1 MLNYKISCFYL
12 IVNKMKLLLD
22 GKKRKIYFRKD
33 NTSYYKSNGI
43 ENDITKYFKK
53 TGGLKK
59 KYIDLLIENNI
70 NKKLIVGG
78 KHTTTF
84 QSKLIFKPISIRKS
98 LKGKNSTAS
107 RMWDSDTIKDIY
119 KKLLYI
125 FLICKIHYTLK
136 GKLFSEEDSIYPNR
150 TKKIKTII
158 DILNGNYFY
167 IVINDAKL
175 IESTFYERIKS
186 ICGKH
191 RYLFQIKKDNVL
203 DKDYVFGKSVTEA
216 NYMLNDAVY
225 EKILEEVNFLDIIT
239 KINLMD
245 SFNLNE
251 EPNPSSN
258 YKEAILQDR
267 NISNKTNLDILKV
280 IMISKDLF
288 KNLDMSL
295 TLEEIQANDPEY
307 CDRVIHL
314 IDEKKKYLEIFKLK
328 TITGVSN
335 DFLLSNTDFNA
346 KYEEEKIL
354 YNKFNALWE
363 KIISENSSND
373 TYDVSESNEF
383 LYTLEYKN
391 EKSERTLNKTNKFNY
406 LLTFQDKITKIPS
419 DKINQKIRTTAL
431 VTIEYL
437 TTTYFNNNFLS
448 KIYNDLIDYYINQV
462 EETIGTKLTTYLSI
476 RNKNV
481 SLSRVHKTIKPIKP
495 KKTDV
500 EFYKVGGTDTSDTS
514 DTSEKYTGFSS
525 VFGKFSDNNLER
537 VYNNTEK
544 FTEMKSLFDGLVNDS
559 SAVLIFGYGYSG
571 SGKTYTL
578 FGGSNYDL
586 TPPVYEEGITQ
597 LAIKYFTNE
606 KESTIKIKA
615 IYELYNDN
623 YNIINAVSGNE
634 NPYKPFIKRQ
644 DFIEFRPN
652 VDLDKY
658 TRRYYDIDYEQ
669 PIKVKWAEYQQN
681 IKDIVAL
688 KQRPTT
694 GSKRLT
700 VDEPKKK
707 PAQKNSSHI
716 TKDTPITESIYVY
729 KYINSEIECDEPIS
743 YENFSTTTSNSF
755 SSVNLTEFKS
765 LYDKIEDYRKQ
776 INHIMPTANNP
787 SSSRGHLFIDFEIV
801 KDDIT
806 SYLTICDMGGREN
819 PNDLLLGTKIY
830 NMINGVSGVSTDLLV
845 NEPHIIS
852 KDETEMYNYNIN
864 KTPNLKKDIGNDIKG
879 LLENLHIE
887 HKGKF
892 RHDKYPGILQ
902 LYKSFYST
910 PSIIDYFYQDQH
922 TDYNTYQ
929 PLLFSGMNESD
940 RKLPTSR
947 ALSKMTLEQSN
958 DLLIKF
964 YKIFFKCIKQGFYI
978 NDSINQ
984 LLNKFQADTTNIST
998 EEIKYIENANRDGKC
1013 ILESLI
1019 EKTYPSGIKKH
1030 DFDNYRFQ
1038 KAAQGFNN
1046 YGWYTNSLPYECITD
1061 VESRQNPNVYL
1072 DDASSIATS
1081 RSKPYKLITKIY
1093 KNSYFQYNPN
1103 KITPASEIT
1112 KDNLAIGRIYDTFG
1126 TLESNSGIPRKYVV
1140 IGCVRDSDNFVDDDK
1155 KTLHFL
1161 KTVSTSR
1168 LTDNIL

>member
-1 MLNYKISCFYL
+1 
-12 IVNKMKLLLD
+12 MKLLLD

-136 GKLFSEEDSIYPNR
+136 GKLFSEIDSKFPNR

-158 DILNGNYFY
+158 DIVYGNYFY
-167 IVINDAKL
+167 ILINDPKL
-175 IESTFYERIKS
+175 IGTTFYQKIKS
-186 ICGKH
+186 SCGKN
-191 RYLFQIKKDNVL
+191 RYVFQIKNG
-203 DKDYVFGKSVTEA
+203 YVFGKSVNEA
-216 NYMLNDAVY
+216 NYMVNDAVY
-225 EKILEEVNFLDIIT
+225 ENILEEVTVLDIIT

-245 SFNLNE
+245 SFELNE
-251 EPNPSSN
+251 EPNFSSN
-258 YKEAILQDR
+258 YKDAILQHR
-267 NISNKTNLDILKV
+267 SISNHTNLDILKV

-288 KNLDMSL
+288 KNLDMNL

-307 CDRVIHL
+307 CDRAIHL
-314 IDEKKKYLEIFKLK
+314 TNEKKKYLEIFKLK
-328 TITGVSN
+328 TTITDVNKTFLVSN
-335 DFLLSNTDFNA
+335 IGFNA
-346 KYEEEKIL
+346 NYEKEKIL
-354 YNKFNALWE
+354 YNNFNALWE
-363 KIISENSSND
+363 KIINENSTNIN
-373 TYDVSESNEF
+373 YNVSESNET
-383 LYTLEYKN
+383 LYTHQYKTEKN
-391 EKSERTLNKTNKFNY
+391 ERVLNKTNKFNY
-406 LLTFQDKITKIPS
+406 LLIFEDKITKIPS
-419 DKINQKIRTTAL
+419 DKINQKIRITAL
-431 VTIEYL
+431 STIEYL
-437 TTTYFNNNFLS
+437 KTTYFNNNFLS

-481 SLSRVHKTIKPIKP
+481 SLSRVHKTTKPIKP

-514 DTSEKYTGFSS
+514 EKYTGFSS
-525 VFGKFSDNNLER
+525 VFGKFRDNNLEQ
-537 VYNNTEK
+537 VYNNEQK
-544 FTEMKSLFDGLVNDS
+544 FEEMKSLFDGLVNDK

-578 FGGSNYDL
+578 FGGSNYDF

-615 IYELYNDN
+615 IYELYNDK
-623 YNIINAVSGNE
+623 YNIINAVSDNE
-634 NPYKPFIKRQ
+634 NPYKPFIKRK
-644 DFIEFRPN
+644 DFIDFRPN
-652 VDLDKY
+652 LDIDKY
-658 TRRYYDIDYEQ
+658 TRTYYDIDYEK
-669 PIKVKWAEYQQN
+669 PIIERMEEYKRKRN
-681 IKDIVAL
+681 AL
-688 KQRPTT
+688 LETNKSRPTSAKQRLVKP
-694 GSKRLT
+694 
-700 VDEPKKK
+700 DIEPATPNKE
-707 PAQKNSSHI
+707 HI
-716 TKDTPITESIYVY
+716 TKNTPITESIYVY
-729 KYINSEIECDEPIS
+729 KYINSKIECDEPIS

-755 SSVNLTEFKS
+755 SSVNLAEFKS

-864 KTPNLKKDIGNDIKG
+864 KTQYREKTIGNNIKG
-879 LLENLHIE
+879 LLENLQIE
-887 HKGKF
+887 HNGKF

-940 RKLPTSR
+940 RQLPTAR
-947 ALSKMTLEQSN
+947 ALSKMTLDQSN

-1030 DFDNYRFQ
+1030 NFDNFDNYRFQ

-1061 VESRQNPNVYL
+1061 VESGQNPNVYL

-1081 RSKPYKLITKIY
+1081 RSKPYKLRTKIY

-1103 KITPASEIT
+1103 KITPASGIT

-1126 TLESNSGIPRKYVV
+1126 TLESISGIPRKYVV

-1155 KTLHFL
+1155 KTLQFL